1 MYLTPDV
8 NGLLKHPWVERVV
21 KQALEE
27 DLGPRDVTTEIV
39 LNGSGRAE
47 AEIVCCE
54 EAVVCGLPVAGL
66 VFRKVSGETEFKPL
80 VPEGEWVRGGTV
92 VAEVV
97 GEAASILKAERVALN
112 FLQHLSGVATL
123 TRRLVEIAS
132 RYGVR
137 IADTRKTLP
146 GLRVL
151 ERYAVAVGGGVNHR
165 FGLFDGVLIKD
176 NHKRLCGGV
185 GEAVRRA
192 KARAPH
198 GMRVE
203 VEVETEEE
211 AKEALEAGADILLV
225 DNASPELV
233 RRVVK
238 MARGRA
244 LVEVSGGIGLSNIEE
259 VARAGPDIISV
270 GAITHSAPAVDYTLE
285 VKED

>member
-1 MYLTPDV
+1 VYLTPDV

-192 KARAPH
+192 NVTLLDLRVHTFNPH
-198 GMRVE
+198 GVSGVAVIAE
-203 VEVETEEE
+203 SHISIHTWPEFGYAAVDIFTCGKDAHPE
-211 AKEALEAGADILLV
+211 AALEVLREAFKPKRMEVI
-225 DNASPELV
+225 EI
-233 RRVVK
+233 K
-238 MARGRA
+238 RGIRC
-244 LVEVSGGIGLSNIEE
+244 E
-259 VARAGPDIISV
+259 
-270 GAITHSAPAVDYTLE
+270 
-285 VKED
+285 

>member
-1 MYLTPDV
+1 LKPERE
-8 NGLLKHPWVERVV
+8 GLLKHPWVERVV
-21 KQALEE
+21 RQALEE
-27 DLGPRDVTTEIV
+27 DLGPRDVTTEVV
-39 LNGSGRAE
+39 LDGLRFAE
-47 AEIVCCE
+47 AEIICQE
-54 EAVVCGLPVAGL
+54 EAVVCGLPIAGL
-66 VFRKVSGETEFKPL
+66 VFKEVDPRTEFREL
-80 VPEGEWVRGGTV
+80 VGEGEEVGPGTV
-92 VAEVV
+92 VAEVR
-97 GEAASILKAERVALN
+97 GEAASILKGERVALN

-132 RYGVR
+132 KYGVK

-151 ERYAVAVGGGVNHR
+151 ERYAVSVGGGVNHR
-165 FGLFDGVLIKD
+165 FGLFDGIIIKD

-203 VEVETEEE
+203 VEVESEEE
-211 AKEALEAGADILLV
+211 AREALEAGADILLV

-233 RRVVK
+233 RKVIE
-238 MARGRA
+238 MAKGRA

-270 GAITHSAPAVDYTLE
+270 GAITHSAPAVDFTLE
-285 VKED
+285 IKGE